1 MGGNVIEMIVVVL
14 RVVEVVEAVEV
25 LWIDAAEVVLVV
37 VADVVVDVDDW
48 VVTIAWV
55 VVDTVACDVT
65 STWVVGIGVVVLET
79 VEVVWT
85 SAAEVVCI
93 GDVDTVSGIVEVII
107 FPGRVAV
114 NVVAADEDDASVNV
128 LVSNC
133 VVLIGKVE
141 SVESVGTVS
150 SGGDVEIVGTFM
162 LTKLAITRK
171 WKSNHSLR
179 PI

>member
-55 VVDTVACDVT
+55 VDTVACDV
-65 STWVVGIGVVVLET
+65 TWVVGIGVVVLET